1 MTHTREIEEL
11 LESLQAYRTELAT
24 TGQVAD
30 GAALADFL
38 ADLKDQFS
46 ESLLGC
52 KPDIEFDL
60 LSKSAILLSRAVEE
74 EEILAAILDGLKPV
88 LPYDAAGI
96 YLASPEVPLVSDHDS
111 TAFEHSD
118 LSALMVRGYDQEQQ
132 RRFQQKFNEGI
143 VGWVIANGKSLIV
156 DDTCQ
161 DSRYIDLRPE
171 TSSEIAVPIISRDM
185 VVGAINL
192 ESDRVA
198 AFPAES
204 VNLLENLASYA
215 AVALER
221 AKTHHELMEARGVER
236 ELEIAREIQTKL
248 LPNDVPDLPEY
259 DFAGLNVASERVGG
273 DYYDFIPITEKDVG
287 IVVADVAGKGFAAGL
302 VMASLRS
309 ALRMRVETTYSIRTV
324 VGNVNQFLFDSTG
337 PERFVTAFYGVFDSR
352 TGHLTYVNA
361 GHDPP
366 LLIHRDGRVV
376 RLMAGGPLLGVIRE
390 AEYCEATAEIEPGS
404 MLILFTDGIIE
415 AGGDHGDEFGEQRIV
430 DIALENKNR
439 SAHEIALEI
448 EAAAVNYHGTAS
460 PIDDRTVLVVKHL

>member
-1 MTHTREIEEL
+1 LTHTWEIEEL
-11 LESLQAYRTELAT
+11 LESLQAYRMELAT
-24 TGQVAD
+24 DGQVAD

-38 ADLKDQFS
+38 AELEDQLS
-46 ESLLGC
+46 RLALGS
-52 KPDIEFDL
+52 KPGIEFDL
-60 LSKSAILLSRAVEE
+60 LNKSAILLSRAVEE

-88 LPYDAAGI
+88 LPYNAAGI
-96 YLASPEVPLVSDHDS
+96 YLASPEVPLGGSRDS
-111 TAFEHSD
+111 SAFENSD
-118 LSALMVRGYDQEQQ
+118 LSALLVRGYDQEQQ

-143 VGWVIANGKSLIV
+143 VGWAIANGESLIV

-171 TSSEIAVPIISRDM
+171 TRSEIAVPIISRDM

-192 ESDRVA
+192 ESDRIA
-198 AFPAES
+198 AFPAAS

-221 AKTHHELMEARGVER
+221 AQTHRELMEARAVER

-248 LPNDVPDLPEY
+248 LPNSVPDIPKY
-259 DFAGLNVASERVGG
+259 DFAGLNVPSERVGG
-273 DYYDFIPITEKDVG
+273 DYYDFIPITERDVG

-337 PERFVTAFYGVFDSR
+337 PERFVTAFYGVFNSG
-352 TGHLTYVNA
+352 TGRLTYVNA
-361 GHDPP
+361 GHNPP

-376 RLMAGGPLLGVIRE
+376 RLTEGGPLLGVIRE
-390 AEYCEATAEIEPGS
+390 AEYHEATAEIEAGA
-404 MLILFTDGIIE
+404 MLILYTDGIVE
-415 AGGDHGDEFGEQRIV
+415 AGGDHGDEFGEQRII
-430 DIALENKNR
+430 DIVLENKKR
-439 SAHEIALEI
+439 AAQEIALEI
-448 EAAAVNYHGTAS
+448 EAAAVKFHGTAS